1 MQGVVI
7 TSIGWERVLLTLHGR
22 VELASGRPG
31 PGSFYLRL
39 RDTEEM
45 VPLPKVSFEGDRF
58 EITINITQ
66 AVGRY
71 PLPTGEWL
79 LCWADADGTEQP
91 TFMATPFPVDAAD
104 YGGLFLVRSGQYWM
118 MPARDRLTSH
128 FFINVNDRSQLPP
141 EVVRRRRSF
150 NAIKRDFRTT
160 IFRAVY
166 ELTRRLVRKTGRR
179 VLFASDSRAELSG
192 NLKCIHDR
200 MIERGLDGEY
210 ELMTAFKEAV
220 IARRGL
226 LDKFTF
232 PITVAK
238 ADFIIIDDL
247 HPMLYKVDYDEH
259 VRIIQTW
266 HASGSFKTFGYSRL
280 GTQGAPAP
288 FSKWHRN
295 YTHAIAS
302 STFDVP
308 LYAEAFSMPEE
319 LVLPTG
325 VPRMDLFLDPA
336 RQEAHREAVYE
347 VYPQIRDKKIILFAP
362 TFRGAV
368 YRVAYYD
375 FDRIDMAGLYEL
387 AEEQDAVVIFKIHPL
402 VRNQLADSRAVRG
415 PLLRRD
421 AEPRDQRLPARRRP
435 RDHRLL
441 VARVRVRRHR
451 LPHALL
457 RLRPRRVHRRARL
470 LHALRGVR
478 PRQDRPH
485 LRRAARRHPNRG
497 LRSREDRA
505 LRQAAFRPSRRRLE
519 RPRDRPAHLGR
530 VGGRDRTGAQVGAA
544 SGLHGL
550 FGASRA
556 RAGRLGVEP
565 LHTAAWQPQVH
576 PRGAASARASESQTV
591 LLLSD
596 TRPGL
601 LGKASTL
608 LKAIVAEYYLATSR
622 VFIVDDYFFPI
633 YVITPK
639 PGTTIIQT
647 WHASGAFKKI
657 GYSVLDK
664 SFGASEEL
672 VRHVRIHSNYD
683 HILIGSKSAIPAYS
697 EAFGQPAEKF
707 VTELGIPR
715 TDLFFDTERDGR
727 GGRGRSREVPAPLR
741 QEGPAVRADVSR
753 RLQARGRLP
762 RRPGPGARPRAVR

>member
-7 TSIGWERVLLTLHGR
+7 TSLGWERVLLTLHGL
-22 VELASGRPG
+22 VDLASGGPG

-39 RDTEEM
+39 RDTEEQ

-66 AVGRY
+66 AIGRY

-79 LCWADADGTEQP
+79 LCWTDAEGIEQP
-91 TFMATPFPVDAAD
+91 TFMARPFPLDAAD

-118 MPARDRLTSH
+118 LPAADKLTSR
-128 FFINVNDRSQLPP
+128 FYINVNDRSQLPP

-160 IFRAVY
+160 VFRAVY

-200 MIERGLDGEY
+200 MVERGLDSEY

-308 LYAEAFSMPEE
+308 LYAEAFSMPDE

-375 FDRIDMAGLYEL
+375 FDLIDFDGLYQL

-402 VRNQLADSRAVRG
+402 VRDSISIPEQYADRFF
-415 PLLRRD
+415 D
-421 AEPRDQRLPARRRP
+421 ATHNREINDF
-435 RDHRLL
+435 LL
-441 VARVRVRRHR
+441 VAD
-451 LPHALL
+451 L
-457 RLRPRRVHRRARL
+457 
-470 LHALRGVR
+470 
-478 PRQDRPH
+478 
-485 LRRAARRHPNRG
+485 
-497 LRSREDRA
+497 
-505 LRQAAFRPSRRRLE
+505 
-519 RPRDRPAHLGR
+519 
-530 VGGRDRTGAQVGAA
+530 
-544 SGLHGL
+544 
-550 FGASRA
+550 
-556 RAGRLGVEP
+556 
-565 LHTAAWQPQVH
+565 
-576 PRGAASARASESQTV
+576 
-591 LLLSD
+591 
-596 TRPGL
+596 
-601 LGKASTL
+601 
-608 LKAIVAEYYLATSR
+608 
-622 VFIVDDYFFPI
+622 
-633 YVITPK
+633 VITDYSSLVFECAAINCPMLFFAYDLDEYIAERGFYTPFEEFV
-639 PGTTIIQT
+639 PG
-647 WHASGAFKKI
+647 KI
-657 GYSVLDK
+657 VRTFD
-664 SFGASEEL
+664 EL
-672 VRHVRIHSNYD
+672 
-683 HILIGSKSAIPAYS
+683 LAAIRADDF
-697 EAFGQPAEKF
+697 EAEKIAPF
-707 VTELGIPR
+707 AKQHFDHLDAGSSDRVIDQLILG
-715 TDLFFDTERDGR
+715 E
-727 GGRGRSREVPAPLR
+727 
-741 QEGPAVRADVSR
+741 
-753 RLQARGRLP
+753 
-762 RRPGPGARPRAVR
+762 